1 MNSRSWR
8 AYYLTQGSEPTLA
21 LFPIERIVFSG
32 QSKFQR
38 IEVVDFEELGRGLVL
53 DGLIQ
58 AVESDEFIYHESLV
72 QTALYNCSH
81 PRKVVIV
88 GGGDGGALREIL
100 RCKAV
105 ERATMVD
112 IDRKVVDVS
121 KKYLRRI
128 HRGSF
133 SDKKADIVIGDG
145 REYLSRRRS
154 AFDVIIVDITDP
166 VPSGPALF
174 LYSVEFYR
182 LAKRALNSAG
192 VLVTQASP
200 YEGKQFMRV
209 LRSLRSVFKTTLP
222 FHAYVKTFADD
233 WGFVLAT
240 DQPSLR
246 SSSPENVDSWISR
259 SISGKNRYLTG
270 STYRANLAISPSAE
284 RRLREQ
290 VKPITDSEARRK
302 VGLTETSS
310 PWVYQ

>member
-58 AVESDEFIYHESLV
+58 AVESDEFVYHESLV
-72 QTALYNCSH
+72 QTALYNCSR
-81 PRKVVIV
+81 PQRVAIV
-88 GGGDGGALREIL
+88 GGGDGGALRETL
-100 RCKAV
+100 RCKTV
-105 ERATMVD
+105 KRVTMVD

-121 KKYLRRI
+121 KKYLRAI

-133 SDKKADIVIGDG
+133 DDNRAELVIGDG
-145 REYLSRRRS
+145 RQYLSKRR
-154 AFDVIIVDITDP
+154 AEFDAIIVDITDP

-182 LAKRALNSAG
+182 LAKRALNSGG

-200 YEGKQFMRV
+200 FGGKQFLRV
-209 LRSLRSVFKTTLP
+209 LRSLRSVFRRTLP
-222 FHAYVKTFADD
+222 FHAYVKTFVDD
-233 WGFVLAT
+233 WGFALAT
-240 DQPSLR
+240 DQLPPR
-246 SSSPENVDSWISR
+246 ASSPEEIDSWISKFV
-259 SISGKNRYLTG
+259 SGKNRYLTG
-270 STYRANLAISPSAE
+270 STYRANVAISPSAE
-284 RRLREQ
+284 RRFRER

-302 VGLTETSS
+302 AGLAETSS

>member
-8 AYYLTQGSEPTLA
+8 AYYLTQGSEPTFA

-32 QSKFQR
+32 QSRFQR
-38 IEVVDFEELGRGLVL
+38 IEIVDFEELGRGLVL

-72 QTALYNCSH
+72 QTALYNC
-81 PRKVVIV
+81 PRPGKVAII
-88 GGGDGGALREIL
+88 GGGDGGALREVL

-105 ERATMVD
+105 EKVTTVD
-112 IDRKVVDVS
+112 IDRKVVEIA
-121 KKYLRRI
+121 KKYLKSI

-133 SDKKADIVIGDG
+133 GDEKASVTIGDG
-145 REYLSRRRS
+145 REYLSKRRS
-154 AFDVIIVDITDP
+154 EFDVIIVDITDP

-182 LAKRALNSAG
+182 LAKRALRPAG

-200 YEGKQFMRV
+200 YEGRQFVRV
-209 LRSLRSVFKTTLP
+209 LGSLRSVFHTTLP

-240 DQPSLR
+240 DQSSLR
-246 SSSPENVDSWISR
+246 PTSSDGVDGWILRWIS
-259 SISGKNRYLTG
+259 GDNRYLTG
-270 STYRANLAISPSAE
+270 ETYRANTAISPSAE
-284 RRLREQ
+284 KRLRRR
-290 VKPITDSEARRK
+290 VRPITDSEARGK
-302 VGLTETSS
+302 VALNDMSS

>member
-21 LFPIERIVFSG
+21 LFPIERIAFSG
-32 QSKFQR
+32 RSRFQR

-58 AVESDEFIYHESLV
+58 AVESDEFVYHESLV
-72 QTALYNCSH
+72 QTALYNCSR
-81 PRKVVIV
+81 PKRVAIV
-88 GGGDGGALREIL
+88 GGGDGGALREVL
-100 RCKAV
+100 RCKTV
-105 ERATMVD
+105 GKVTMVD

-121 KKYLRRI
+121 KKYLGSI

-133 SDKKADIVIGDG
+133 GDKRANVVIGDG
-145 REYLSRRRS
+145 RQYLSRRRS
-154 AFDVIIVDITDP
+154 EFDIIIVDITDP

-182 LAKRALNSAG
+182 LARRALNPSG

-200 YEGKQFMRV
+200 YEGKQFTRV
-209 LRSLRSVFKTTLP
+209 LRSLDSVFDKVLP

-246 SSSPENVDSWISR
+246 PSTSQSADGWISR
-259 SISGKNRYLTG
+259 AISGKNRYLGGT
-270 STYRANLAISPSAE
+270 TYCANLAISPSDK
-284 RRLREQ
+284 RRLGKR

-302 VGLTETSS
+302 NALTEASS